1 MIITVR
7 GKSEAL
13 FILFV
18 CWSVIRKLH
27 SSCPNM
33 SNLSN
38 TGITRWSGAVTDLC
52 HEVMGC
58 GNYYFAILAAK
69 QTENEKTWLKNRR
82 KSWVLKSVLIKFHI
96 LELGM
101 EGGGRDRSWRRV
113 WMGDVIRSEHRRG
126 LLKLL
131 ASRMRSRG
139 ETPLLGFW
147 VGSIMSRLTAG
158 RTRCSLIGDKSGREN
173 NTRENNS
180 SFRGFRLQSLC
191 RSRNACKKEEEN
203 LLDLIMFQTIK
214 QATGTAQRRFKRPD
228 RC

>member
-1 MIITVR
+1 
-7 GKSEAL
+7 
-13 FILFV
+13 
-18 CWSVIRKLH
+18 
-27 SSCPNM
+27 M

-38 TGITRWSGAVTDLC
+38 TGITRWLVAMVPSLTCVKRLWVVEIITSQSWLQ
-52 HEVMGC
+52 
-58 GNYYFAILAAK
+58 NN
-69 QTENEKTWLKNRR
+69 QKTWLKNRR
-82 KSWVLKSVLIKFHI
+82 KSWVLESVLIKFHI

-113 WMGDVIRSEHRRG
+113 WMGDLIRSEHRRG

-147 VGSIMSRLTAG
+147 VGSKMSRLTAG

-173 NTRENNS
+173 NTRENNT
-180 SFRGFRLQSLC
+180 SFRGFRLQSMC
-191 RSRNACKKEEEN
+191 RSRNACKKEGEN

-214 QATGTAQRRFKRPD
+214 QATGTAQRRFKWPD